1 MMDTNAIVVEP
12 LTEQIRKAVE
22 AGRLSLPPLP
32 RIVSQLQELLADV
45 EHASSKRVAALIR
58 NEPAIAA
65 SLLRM
70 ANSAAFGGLHPIS
83 DLTQAIARLGFKQVA
98 SVVTALGHSSH
109 FHSDDPAMKRWLEV
123 LWGHAV
129 ATALG
134 TRGVANLTGGDPE
147 EAFMAGLLH
156 DTGKLLVL
164 KAVDYIE
171 RKRKLAVVTPAVLDE
186 LMDILHTE
194 LGHRTLVAWHLP
206 ERISEVALRHHD
218 KNLDLTDS
226 LVIRVQVAD
235 AIARKMG
242 EHPKPKPDLDLLEV
256 PAAEQLG
263 LSDIEL
269 ASLMVDLEDE
279 IAEVKQML

>member
-1 MMDTNAIVVEP
+1 MDTETIAVEP
-12 LTEQIRKAVE
+12 LTDQIRKAVE
-22 AGRLSLPPLP
+22 AGKLSLPPLP
-32 RIVSQLQELLADV
+32 RIVNQLEELLADS
-45 EHASSKRVAALIR
+45 ERASSKEVANLIR

-83 DLTQAIARLGFKQVA
+83 NLTHAIARLGFKQVS
-98 SVVTALGHSSH
+98 SVVTALAHSSH
-109 FHSDDPAMKRWLEV
+109 FHSDDPAMKRWLET

-134 TRGVANLTGGDPE
+134 ARAVANLTAGDPE

-171 RKRKLAVVTPAVLDE
+171 NKRKLAVVTPTVLDE

-206 ERISEVALRHHD
+206 QEICEVALRHHD
-218 KNLDLTDS
+218 KNLDLGDS
-226 LVIRVQVAD
+226 LIIRVQVAD
-235 AIARKMG
+235 AIARKIG
-242 EHPKPKPDLDLLEV
+242 EHPEPRPDLDLLEV
-256 PAAEQLG
+256 PAVEQLS
-263 LSDIEL
+263 LDDIEL
-269 ASLMVDLEDE
+269 ASLTVDLEDE
-279 IAEVKQML
+279 IAEVKQLL

>member
-1 MMDTNAIVVEP
+1 MDTEMIAVEP
-12 LTEQIRKAVE
+12 LTEQIRKAVA
-22 AGRLSLPPLP
+22 AGKLSLPPLP
-32 RIVSQLQELLADV
+32 RIVTQLKELLADEERV
-45 EHASSKRVAALIR
+45 SSKQVATLIR

-83 DLTQAIARLGFKQVA
+83 DLTQAIARLGFKQVS
-98 SVVTALGHSSH
+98 SVVTALAHSSH
-109 FHSDDPAMKRWLEV
+109 FHSNDPAMKHWLEV

-134 TRGVANLTGGDPE
+134 ARAVANLTAGDPE

-171 RKRKLAVVTPAVLDE
+171 KDRKLAVVTPGVLDE
-186 LMDILHTE
+186 LMDILHAE
-194 LGHRTLVAWHLP
+194 LGHRTLMDWHLP
-206 ERISEVALRHHD
+206 APICDVALRHHD
-218 KNLDLTDS
+218 KNLDLNDS
-226 LVIRVQVAD
+226 LIIRVQVAD
-235 AIARKMG
+235 AIARKIG

-256 PAAEQLG
+256 PAVEQLS
-263 LSDIEL
+263 LTDIEL
-269 ASLMVDLEDE
+269 ATLTVDLEDE
-279 IAEVKQML
+279 IAEVKQLV